1 MRRKDREITGR
12 ENIEPILRACK
23 TCRVAMIADGAPYV
37 VPLNFGYTWDD
48 DGLTLYFHSG
58 LKGKKIDALRADPRV
73 CFELDTEQGVTGEG
87 DIACRYS
94 FAFSSIVGYGS
105 MEFAKTPDEKRK
117 GERYEKA
124 WFFRSVFLIFR
135 NTPLFFPHLRSFE
148 YVAEPLWQPP
158 YPLFLL
164 RQRCRRWRRP
174 PVARSR
180 GPGHGHSP
188 AWL

>member
-73 CFELDTEQGVTGEG
+73 CFELDTEQGV
-87 DIACRYS
+87 
-94 FAFSSIVGYGS
+94 
-105 MEFAKTPDEKRK
+105 
-117 GERYEKA
+117 
-124 WFFRSVFLIFR
+124 SVQ
-135 NTPLFFPHLRSFE
+135 LR
-148 YVAEPLWQPP
+148 L
-158 YPLFLL
+158 LLHRRL
-164 RQRCRRWRRP
+164 RQYGVREN
-174 PVARSR
+174 AR
-180 GPGHGHSP
+180 
-188 AWL
+188 

>member
-105 MEFAKTPDEKRK
+105 MEFAKTPDEKAK
-117 GERYEKA
+117 GHLTSSCSTRPA
-124 WFFRSVFLIFR
+124 AATSPITMRR
-135 NTPLFFPHLRSFE
+135 CPLPRCSMVRADSFE
-148 YVAEPLWQPP
+148 ASRKA
-158 YPLFLL
+158 L
-164 RQRCRRWRRP
+164 RPRKP
-174 PVARSR
+174 E
-180 GPGHGHSP
+180 
-188 AWL
+188 